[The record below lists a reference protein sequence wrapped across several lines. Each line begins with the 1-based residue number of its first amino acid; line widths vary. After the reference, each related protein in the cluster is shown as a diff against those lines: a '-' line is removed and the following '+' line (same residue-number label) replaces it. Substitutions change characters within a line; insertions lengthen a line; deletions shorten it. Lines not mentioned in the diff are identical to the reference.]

1 MPDVRDIVDWE
12 YYRERLGNAIQKIIT
27 IPAAMQ
33 RVENPVPRIKHPDW
47 LHKMI
52 AEKNDTRKQTTIG
65 RFVNRGPKNSSADLM
80 DLEDFGMARG
90 ARPSLHQAE
99 VVIEDVSE
107 DQVTVANA
115 KISSMGESLSPVTP
129 AARKD
134 DFGIWLKARKES
146 WRKSRIERKRQRDS
160 QVSADNE
167 NRYKTLKAGLEG
179 LFAQQADS
187 LAQHPWY
194 IASLASTGE
203 PGVYK
208 IWAVING
215 KMYGI
220 RLNVP
225 RRFYINSSSQES
237 VGVVPGFPGELVK
250 KLPPNGEKA
259 EFLYEI
265 SIPEQVYQYQLSS
278 IQAKVASTPDIKE
291 VYEAQ
296 VPPDWHAAL
305 SLGCVASV
313 VTQCRGKN
321 VGEGVEI
328 YDLSQQSVAQHGYF
342 PDPEDLKRMLLYH
355 SEDPANNRALLALH
369 VPTDSLCH
377 VWVINP
383 ARGGQ
388 KDVSSGVLQ
397 KMWEEISREMLCD
410 LEEQGSEDL
419 IDTNPS
425 YKVTYVRTKESAQKS
440 MRKILRSIR
449 YVTPFKHIFMR

>member
-12 YYRERLGNAIQKIIT
+12 YYRERLGSAIQKIIT

-33 RVENPVPRIKHPDW
+33 RVENPVPRIMHPDW
-47 LHKMI
+47 LHKLI
-52 AEKNDTRKQTTIG
+52 AEKNDTRKQTKIG
-65 RFVNRGPKNSSADLM
+65 RFVNKGPKRTSVDLV
-80 DLEDFGMARG
+80 DLEDFGIPGG
-90 ARPSLHQAE
+90 AKPNLHRE
-99 VVIEDVSE
+99 ETLDDISE
-107 DQVTVANA
+107 EQMTVFNPKASP
-115 KISSMGESLSPVTP
+115 IGESLSPLTP
-129 AARKD
+129 AARKRNFD
-134 DFGIWLKARKES
+134 TWLKAKKES

-160 QVSADNE
+160 QVSGDNE

-194 IASLASTGE
+194 IASLASTQE
-203 PGVYK
+203 PGVLK

-220 RLNVP
+220 RLHVP
-225 RRFYINSSSQES
+225 RRFYINSSSQAG

-265 SIPEQVYQYQLSS
+265 SIPEQLYQDQLSS

-313 VTQCRGKN
+313 VPQCKGKN

-328 YDLSQQSVAQHGYF
+328 YDLSQQSVVQHGYF
-342 PDPEDLKRMLLYH
+342 PDTQDLRRMLLYH
-355 SEDPANNRALLALH
+355 SEDPANNRALLVLH
-369 VPTDSLCH
+369 VPADSLCH
-377 VWVINP
+377 IWVINP

-388 KDVSSGVLQ
+388 KEISSSVLQ
-397 KMWEEISREMLCD
+397 KMWEDIRKEMLCD

-419 IDTNPS
+419 MDTNPS
-425 YKVTYVRTKESAQKS
+425 YQVTYVRTKESAQKS

-449 YVTPFKHIFMR
+449 YVILFKHLT